1 MNGMKFNCSGLG
13 RRDFLQVGLGGLAG
27 LGFSDLLR
35 AQAQGEAGKK
45 KLNCILVWLDGGPS
59 HYESFDPKPD
69 SPKEIRGEFGAMKT
83 NVPGVFAAGDV
94 QDKIYRQA
102 ITAAGTGCMAALQ
115 AEKFVAAE
123 EDALFSYDVT

>member
-35 AQAQGEAGKK
+35 AQAQGGPAKK

-83 NVPGVFAAGDV
+83 SVPGVQFC
-94 QDKIYRQA
+94 DKVPNLA
-102 ITAAGTGCMAALQ
+102 KVM
-115 AEKFVAAE
+115 
-123 EDALFSYDVT
+123 